1 MARIEVFES
10 KTFVKTGHNIIKG
23 PFFLPVATKCT
34 AIVDAV
40 SQGDNYARKFEVYI
54 DGVMKLTRVIAN
66 KISEQVNL
74 GVLDYGSH
82 ELGIKLTTFVGSWIV
97 NAHVEADVIETLT
110 ITPPTISEDLIPI
123 IPAPDIAPPSTPVP
137 PITDAPMP
145 EAPPT
150 SAWDWLTIEPL
161 RRLLTQDEINARGK
175 QAAKAIADAV
185 TGLKEVLHFEMAP
198 TPTWGES
205 NMIPLSVAAAS
216 DRLNELSMGIMPHLE
231 VDAGARGTPFQGYG
245 EVGKLTSVFGS
256 HRDAFGREIFSADVF
271 GQEFS
276 VEPQMVLLGAG
287 LATIAAALYLKK
299 DAIVKAIKKR

>member
-1 MARIEVFES
+1 MARIEVFDS
-10 KTFVKTGHNIIKG
+10 RTFVKTGHNIIKG

-34 AIVDAV
+34 AVVDAV
-40 SQGDNYARKFEVYI
+40 SQGDRYAREFEVYV
-54 DGVMKLTRVIAN
+54 DGVRKLTKTVVNQVR
-66 KISEQVNL
+66 EHVNL

-110 ITPPTISEDLIPI
+110 ITPPTIHEDLTPI
-123 IPAPDIAPPSTPVP
+123 IPAPDIAPPSTPTP
-137 PITDAPMP
+137 PTTDAPS
-145 EAPPT
+145 APQP
-150 SAWDWLTIEPL
+150 SSGWDWLTVEPL
-161 RRLLTQDEINARGK
+161 KKLLTQDEINAHGK
-175 QAAKAIADAV
+175 RAAKAIADV
-185 TGLKEVLHFEMAP
+185 VEGIKEVVHFDMAP

-216 DRLNELSMGIMPHLE
+216 DRLNELSMGLMPHLE

-245 EVGKLTSVFGS
+245 EVGKLTTMFGS

-271 GQEFS
+271 GQELS

-287 LATIAAALYLKK
+287 LAAIAAALYIKK
-299 DAIVKAIKKR
+299 DAIAKAIKKR